1 MGERIV
7 RIGEAIFKWP
17 YFVVFI
23 LVAVLF
29 FSLNIYLNQSYEI
42 MLNLLG
48 FKNWF
53 TTGFIFFSILVSFL
67 VALNINLAII
77 RIISFGNFGVKA
89 GGVGLVG
96 MFGGI
101 LGGGCPVCF
110 AGLFPAF
117 VGLFGITAS
126 LSIFPLQ
133 GLEIQMISS
142 ILLVISIT
150 MLAKDPVCKV

>member
-1 MGERIV
+1 MGGRIV
-7 RIGEAIFKWP
+7 RIREAVLKWP
-17 YFVVFI
+17 YLGIFI

-29 FSLNIYLNQSYEI
+29 FSLNVYLNQSFEFI
-42 MLNLLG
+42 KNLSS
-48 FKNWF
+48 FKLWF
-53 TTGFIFFSILVSFL
+53 IIGFIFFSILISIL
-67 VALNINLAII
+67 VALNVNLSII
-77 RIISFGNFGVKA
+77 RVKSLGSFGAKT
-89 GGVGLVG
+89 GGVGLMG
-96 MFGGI
+96 TFGGI
-101 LGGGCPVCF
+101 LGGGCPACF
-110 AGLFPAF
+110 AGFFPAF